1 MVGRWHVGEN
11 TGVRHL
17 IPPDREHGS
26 HLHRTRTVESV
37 VASAVDEIEE
47 ILVRSSAAVEPR
59 RLALLLAEV
68 PLDQRTSPI
77 CLFAHAVL
85 AITGDARAADVAH
98 RRAAE
103 ALADRPDAL
112 VAVFCS
118 WLGVA
123 LNLADL
129 DLVIELA
136 DRSRALRDVGHAAE
150 ADAIKLT
157 IEGAGLF
164 MRSEHRAVE
173 EMLAPLAAQDIPPLL
188 RGAVAL
194 LRSMSLQGLGMFDA
208 SIAVLDA
215 DQPWLGSFDLTA
227 ELVRVRRTW
236 LNGDHLRA
244 RAMAWTVHAEARRRG
259 RQHDGDYAAA
269 MERLMSRLDG
279 EEPEL
284 ARPAASTHAIE
295 ALVRI
300 DDALALLP
308 DEPAAAAVL
317 RAHPVVRSALPEF
330 NAVIDVLCPDMWEPD
345 GRPGFLD
352 PSGAV
357 AAANLLVRRRRGDHV
372 ADPRPDDVR
381 ALPISWRAEL
391 VTLLGSAVT
400 DESSYRLSGPMVR
413 VLGSVCLDDGTRQV
427 PIRRERVRAVLTA
440 LALHRRLT
448 RERLMDLL
456 WPDMGPVAGAN
467 NLRATLSYARREL
480 PVGIELAT
488 VGRAIELRGTVDLWE
503 VDRLSSIA
511 RRRPGPEADAMWQT
525 ASELVRGRLAD
536 DVDGAAWLDA
546 SRFSI
551 DAGSVEVLLR
561 ASEAVVPTDPVAARE
576 LAQRALQI
584 DEWSDRAWRVIAR
597 AWAALGDSGAAQRAE
612 ERAAALANGLI

>member
-1 MVGRWHVGEN
+1 M
-11 TGVRHL
+11 
-17 IPPDREHGS
+17 
-26 HLHRTRTVESV
+26 
-37 VASAVDEIEE
+37 
-47 ILVRSSAAVEPR
+47 LVRSSTAVEPR
-59 RLALLLAEV
+59 QLAGLLASV
-68 PLDQRTSPI
+68 PLDERSSPI

-85 AITGDARAADVAH
+85 AITGETRAADEAH

-112 VAVFCS
+112 VAVLCS

-129 DLVIELA
+129 QRVLELA
-136 DRSRALRDVGHAAE
+136 DRSDSLRDAGHVGE
-150 ADAIKLT
+150 ADAIRRT
-157 IEGAGLF
+157 IEGAGFF
-164 MRSEHRAVE
+164 MRSKHSAVE

-194 LRSMSLQGLGMFDA
+194 LRAMSLQGLGMFDA

-227 ELVRVRRTW
+227 ELIRVRRSW
-236 LNGDHLRA
+236 INGDHLRA
-244 RAMAWTVHAEARRRG
+244 RAMAWAVHAEARRRG

-269 MERLMSRLDG
+269 MERLMSRIDG

-284 ARPAASTHAIE
+284 TRPAPSTNVID
-295 ALVRI
+295 ALVRL

-308 DEPAAAAVL
+308 DEQAAAAVL
-317 RAHPVVRSALPEF
+317 RDHPVVRAAMPEF
-330 NAVIDVLCPDMWEPD
+330 NAVIDVLCPDMWVPN
-345 GRPGFLD
+345 GRPDFLD

-357 AAANLLVRRRRGDHV
+357 AAAGLLVRRRRGEQF

-391 VTLLGSAVT
+391 VTPT
-400 DESSYRLSGPMVR
+400 DTRSIDDPVYPPSRPMVR
-413 VLGSVCLDDGTRQV
+413 VLGSVCLDDGNRLV
-427 PIRRERVRAVLTA
+427 PIRRERVRAVLAA

-448 RERLMDLL
+448 RERLTDLL

-480 PVGIELAT
+480 PPGIELAT

-503 VDRLSSIA
+503 LDRLSSSA
-511 RRRPGPEADAMWQT
+511 RRRPGPDADVLWQT
-525 ASELVRGRLAD
+525 AAGLVGGRLAE

-561 ASEAVVPTDPVAARE
+561 AAEAAVPTDPVAARD
-576 LAQRALQI
+576 LAHRALQI

-597 AWAALGDSGAAQRAE
+597 AWAAVGDSGAAQRAQ
-612 ERAAALANGLI
+612 ERAAALAAGLY

>member
-1 MVGRWHVGEN
+1 
-11 TGVRHL
+11 
-17 IPPDREHGS
+17 
-26 HLHRTRTVESV
+26 
-37 VASAVDEIEE
+37 VASAVEQIEE
-47 ILVRSSAAVEPR
+47 MLVRSSSAVEPR
-59 RLALLLAEV
+59 QLASLLAAV
-68 PLDQRTSPI
+68 PLAERSSPI

-85 AITGDARAADVAH
+85 AITGDARAADAAH
-98 RRAAE
+98 RRAAD
-103 ALADRPDAL
+103 ALADRPEAL

-129 DLVIELA
+129 ELVIELA
-136 DRSRALRDVGHAAE
+136 GRSDALRAVGHAAE
-150 ADAIKLT
+150 ADAIRTT
-157 IEGAGLF
+157 IMGAGLF
-164 MRSEHRAVE
+164 MRSDHRAVE
-173 EMLAPLAAQDIPPLL
+173 ETLAPLAAQDIPPLL
-188 RGAVAL
+188 RGAIAL

-208 SIAVLDA
+208 SVAVLDA

-227 ELVRVRRTW
+227 ELVRVRRAW
-236 LNGDHLRA
+236 MNGDHIRA
-244 RAMAWTVHAEARRRG
+244 RAMAWAVHAEGRRRG

-269 MERLMSRLDG
+269 LERLMSRIDG

-284 ARPAASTHAIE
+284 VKPAPSTTAIE

-308 DEPAAAAVL
+308 DEAAAAAAL

-330 NAVIDVLCPDMWEPD
+330 NAVIDVLCPEMWEPE

-357 AAANLLVRRRRGDHV
+357 AAAALLVRRRRGERF
-372 ADPRPDDVR
+372 ADPRPDEVR
-381 ALPISWRAEL
+381 ALPAAWRSEL
-391 VTLLGSAVT
+391 VTQHAALPSEESAH
-400 DESSYRLSGPMVR
+400 RPGRPMVR
-413 VLGSVCLDDGTRQV
+413 VLGSVCLDDGERQV

-440 LALHRRLT
+440 LALYRRLP

-480 PVGIELAT
+480 PPGIELAT
-488 VGRAIELRGTVDLWE
+488 VGRAIELRGSVDLWE
-503 VDRLSSIA
+503 VDRLSSTA
-511 RRRPGPEADAMWQT
+511 RRRPGTEADEVWHT
-525 ASELVRGRLAD
+525 AAALVRGRLAD

-561 ASEAVVPTDPVAARE
+561 AAEAAVPTDPVAARD
-576 LAQRALQI
+576 LANRALQI

-597 AWAALGDSGAAQRAE
+597 AWAALGDSGAAHRAE
-612 ERAAALANGLI
+612 ARAAALVNGLV

>member
-1 MVGRWHVGEN
+1 MEQ
-11 TGVRHL
+11 
-17 IPPDREHGS
+17 
-26 HLHRTRTVESV
+26 
-37 VASAVDEIEE
+37 IEE
-47 ILVRSSAAVEPR
+47 MLVHSSSAVEPR
-59 RLALLLAEV
+59 LLATLLASV
-68 PLDQRTSPI
+68 PLEERSSPI

-85 AITGDARAADVAH
+85 AITGEARAADAAH
-98 RRAAE
+98 RRAAD

-123 LNLADL
+123 LNLVDL
-129 DLVIELA
+129 ELVIELA
-136 DRSRALRDVGHAAE
+136 ERSRALRDVGHAQE
-150 ADAIKLT
+150 ADAIRTT

-173 EMLAPLAAQDIPPLL
+173 ETLAPLAAQDIPPLL

-208 SIAVLDA
+208 SVAVLDA
-215 DQPWLGSFDLTA
+215 DQPWLGNFDLTA
-227 ELVRVRRTW
+227 ELVRARRSW
-236 LNGDHLRA
+236 MNGDHVRA
-244 RAMAWTVHAEARRRG
+244 RAMAWAVHAEGRRRG

-269 MERLMSRLDG
+269 LERVMSRIDG

-284 ARPAASTHAIE
+284 LRPAPSTRAIE

-308 DEPAAAAVL
+308 DESAAAGVL
-317 RAHPVVRSALPEF
+317 RAHPVVRNALPEF
-330 NAVIDVLCPDMWEPD
+330 NAVIDVLCPELWEPD
-345 GRPGFLD
+345 GRPDFLD

-357 AAANLLVRRRRGDHV
+357 AAAALLVRRRRGESFV
-372 ADPRPDDVR
+372 DPRPDEVR
-381 ALPISWRAEL
+381 ALPALWRAEL
-391 VTLLGSAVT
+391 VTEPEPTTHDPSFA
-400 DESSYRLSGPMVR
+400 DPHRPMVC
-413 VLGSVCLDDGTRQV
+413 VLGSVCLDDGTGQV
-427 PIRRERVRAVLTA
+427 PIRRERVRALLTV

-448 RERLMDLL
+448 RDRLMDLL

-480 PVGIELAT
+480 PAGIELAS
-488 VGRAIELRGTVDLWE
+488 VGRAIELRGVVDLWE
-503 VDRLSSIA
+503 VDRLSSAA
-511 RRRPGPEADAMWQT
+511 RRRPGAEADALWRT
-525 ASELVRGRLAD
+525 ASEMVRGRLAD
-536 DVDGAAWLDA
+536 DVDGGAWLEA

-551 DAGSVEVLLR
+551 DAGSVETLVR
-561 ASEAVVPTDPVAARE
+561 AAEALVAADPVAARD

-597 AWAALGDSGAAQRAE
+597 AWAALGDSSAAQRAE
-612 ERAAALANGLI
+612 ERASALASGLI